1 MTVLK
6 IALNK
11 WFRLPQLGRE
21 VFSDLLKSRV
31 KYDSKF
37 GFQFTQ
43 ATNISRAIAILSS
56 ALDEDIEFSKN
67 CFICDNT
74 LGDDDLPEAT
84 VCSQCIRN
92 DDALDL
98 YTMKFARLME
108 GILE

>member
-1 MTVLK
+1 MLK

-21 VFSDLLKSRV
+21 VFSDLMKSRV

-37 GFQFTQ
+37 GFQFTPS
-43 ATNISRAIAILSS
+43 TNITRAIAILST
-56 ALDEDIEFSKN
+56 ALDENVELSKN

-84 VCSQCIRN
+84 VCSQCAKSEN
-92 DDALDL
+92 AFDL
-98 YTMKFARLME
+98 YAMKFAKLMNE
-108 GILE
+108 IIE